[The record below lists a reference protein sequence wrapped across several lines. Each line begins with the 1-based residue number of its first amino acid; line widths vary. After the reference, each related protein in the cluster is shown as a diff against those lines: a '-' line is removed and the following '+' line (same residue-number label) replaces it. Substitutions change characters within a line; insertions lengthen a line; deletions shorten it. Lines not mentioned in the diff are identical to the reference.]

1 MGLEP
6 DETTVFGVST
16 HLYLSD
22 RLDRDHLVEI
32 AAHGFAAVEVFAVRD
47 HFDYHDR
54 RAALALAEW
63 LDDTRLTLHSLHA
76 PMAAAYANGTWR
88 EGYSLAAADEPRRR
102 RAVEETAA
110 ALNLATLV
118 PYRVLVLHCGV
129 PAPHGSAADNHVPSM
144 IRSLEELSP
153 VATGAGVRLAV
164 EVFPNALSTASS
176 LVDLLESEIEASGLG
191 ICMDVGHARLM
202 GDVVEAI
209 ETCSGH
215 LLTTHLHDN
224 HGRTDDHL
232 VPGQGV
238 VDWDA
243 ALLAFQKVGYDGAW
257 MFELAIAA
265 ERRPVLERAVKA
277 RERFES
283 LLNVGDEMMGQAG
296 SDPE

>member
-1 MGLEP
+1 
-6 DETTVFGVST
+6 VFGIST
-16 HLYLSD
+16 HLYLGD

-32 AAHGFAAVEVFAVRD
+32 AAHGFEAVEVFAVRD

-76 PMAAAYANGTWR
+76 PIAAGYAKGGWR
-88 EGYSLAAADEPRRR
+88 EGYSLATADQPRRQ
-102 RAVEETAA
+102 RAVEEATA
-110 ALNLATLV
+110 ALNLAGLV
-118 PYRVLVLHCGV
+118 PYQVLVLHCGV
-129 PAPHGSAADNHVPSM
+129 PSPHGQPADNHVAAM

-153 VATGAGVRLAV
+153 IAAGVGVRLAV
-164 EVFPNALSTASS
+164 EVIPNTLSTPAS
-176 LVDLLESEIEASGLG
+176 LVDLLESDIDADELG

-224 HGRTDDHL
+224 RGRTDDHL

-243 ALLAFQKVGYDGAW
+243 TLLAFQKVGYDGAW
-257 MFELAIAA
+257 IFELAVAT
-265 ERRPVLERAVKA
+265 ERRAVLERAVKA

-283 LLNVGDEMMGQAG
+283 LLDIGDEPPIG
-296 SDPE
+296 SAAD

>member
-1 MGLEP
+1 M
-6 DETTVFGVST
+6 FGIST

-32 AAHGFAAVEVFAVRD
+32 AAHGFDAVEVFAVRD
-47 HFDYHDR
+47 HFDYFDR
-54 RAALALAEW
+54 RAAIALAEW
-63 LDDTRLTLHSLHA
+63 LDDTRLTLHSFHA
-76 PMAAAYANGTWR
+76 PIAATYVKGTWQD
-88 EGYSLAAADEPRRR
+88 GYTLAASDEPRRK
-102 RAVEETAA
+102 RAVAETTAVLNVAA
-110 ALNLATLV
+110 VL
-118 PYRVLVLHCGV
+118 PYQVLVLHCGV
-129 PAPHGSAADNHVPSM
+129 PAPHGLPADNHLPSL

-153 VATGAGVRLAV
+153 VAAGVGVRLAV
-164 EVFPNALSTASS
+164 EVIPNGLSTPTS
-176 LVDLLESEIEASGLG
+176 LVELLESDLDADDLG

-202 GDVVEAI
+202 GDVVDAI
-209 ETCSGH
+209 EACSGH

-224 HGRTDDHL
+224 RGRGDDHL

-243 ALLAFQKVGYDGAW
+243 TLLAFQKVGYDGAW
-257 MFELAIAA
+257 MFELAVAA

-283 LLNVGDEMMGQAG
+283 LLNIGDEMLGPG

>member
-1 MGLEP
+1 M
-6 DETTVFGVST
+6 FGVST

-32 AAHGFAAVEVFAVRD
+32 AAHGFDAVEVFAVRD

-63 LDDTRLTLHSLHA
+63 LDDTRLTLHSMHA
-76 PMAAAYANGTWR
+76 PIAAAYANGTWR
-88 EGYSLAAADEPRRR
+88 EGYSLAAADEPRRKL
-102 RAVEETAA
+102 AVAETAA
-110 ALNLATLV
+110 ALNLAALV

-129 PAPHGSAADNHVPSM
+129 PAPHGSAADNHAPSM
-144 IRSLEELSP
+144 VRSLEELSP
-153 VATGAGVRLAV
+153 IADGAGVRLAV
-164 EVFPNALSTASS
+164 EVIPNALSTASS

-224 HGRTDDHL
+224 RGRTDDHL

-238 VDWDA
+238 VDWEA

-265 ERRPVLERAVKA
+265 ERRPVLERAAKA
-277 RERFES
+277 RARFES
-283 LLNVGDEMMGQAG
+283 LLSIGDEPPMNPAA
-296 SDPE
+296 D